1 MPAAGSLAALMK
13 EWPLNSV
20 TLSVVTHSKLRK
32 ALDGTGTQVVTCM
45 INKWM
50 VKMNGVE
57 RYITI
62 EVSQRRGRPIT
73 VLSTLE
79 SSDHEAPE
87 NREEEEEELILRPNP
102 RIRLYPFSMPL
113 TILLPYDPVRSLKK
127 PSLRPCSWAHFST
140 KFIVLGL
147 LGLGS
152 LTSTVKDLPNQ
163 DPTGINCNL
172 VLKIYSWIM
181 RDIVFWKVLYTHY
194 NHNHIIIIL
203 IFNSNFEVF

>member
-1 MPAAGSLAALMK
+1 MK
-13 EWPLNSV
+13 KWPLNSV
-20 TLSVVTHSKLRK
+20 TLPAATHSKLRK

-62 EVSQRRGRPIT
+62 EVSQRRGRPII
-73 VLSTLE
+73 VLRTLE
-79 SSDHEAPE
+79 SSDREALE
-87 NREEEEEELILRPNP
+87 NREEEELILGPNT

-113 TILLPYDPVRSLKK
+113 TIPLPYDPVRSLKK
-127 PSLRPCSWAHFST
+127 PSLRPSFWAHFST

-147 LGLGS
+147 LGLGL